1 MMMRLLSTKKI
12 VSILILSVCSYF
24 FISEAAS
31 SYYKSRWLDKV
42 LSELDWAK
50 RKLDLNE
57 PQIKLWDDGVDEFK
71 QLLISM
77 RGKRDDVRA
86 NWIKAAEDA
95 ESGKEWDW
103 IHKYVEDF
111 WYETYITHS
120 KVVIKWDAFDKS
132 LSLDKRKLFRSSM
145 KDLVIYDWKHFSS
158 RYNKYL
164 NQHADTMSAVSK
176 RFIANPT
183 ANDNLLLDLSIKE
196 ANRIAKEYENS
207 RIENVSKVSE
217 IMDDPNIPLL
227 KLNDYAET
235 NWNNYIKAQQAI
247 FNLSKDYYNSS
258 SIKEVIAANRGR
270 IAAASF
276 RKQAEM
282 TPPSGNNN

>member
-1 MMMRLLSTKKI
+1 MMRGLLSIKK
-12 VSILILSVCSYF
+12 VVLILILSVCSYF

-42 LSELDWAK
+42 LSELDSAK

-57 PQIKLWDDGVDEFK
+57 TQIKLWNDGVDEFK

-77 RGKRDDVRA
+77 RGKRDQVRA
-86 NWIKAAEDA
+86 HWIKAAEDA
-95 ESGKEWDW
+95 ESGKEWSW
-103 IHKYVEDF
+103 IHKYVEDV
-111 WYETYITHS
+111 WYEMYITHS

-132 LSLDKRKLFRSSM
+132 LSLDERKRFRRSM

-158 RYNKYL
+158 RFNTYL
-164 NQHADTMSAVSK
+164 NQHTDAMSAVSK

-183 ANDNLLLDLSIKE
+183 DNDKLLLNLSIKE
-196 ANRIAKEYENS
+196 ANFFAKEYESS
-207 RIENVSKVSE
+207 RVESVLKVSKL
-217 IMDDPNIPLL
+217 MDDPNIPLL
-227 KLNDYAET
+227 NLNDYAET
-235 NWNNYIKAQQAI
+235 NWNNYMKAQNSI
-247 FNLSKDYYNSS
+247 FNLSKEFYNSS
-258 SIKEVIAANRGR
+258 SIKEVITENRGR
-270 IAAASF
+270 IAGASF